1 MSNYHVISHYWHKA
15 CQHKVSQN
23 LTHFFN
29 FLINKLS
36 ILLCTRIITKMKT
49 FLTLT
54 LSAIILI
61 GYAQDTTL
69 VFKKNSVN
77 DSLIKGI
84 VYEEDPRTDALLRE
98 LKTYDIQGD
107 MVIID
112 GYRIQIYFSNERKIA
127 EDQRQKFVRLYP
139 EHETLIEYDTPN
151 YNVRVGAFK
160 TRDEAE
166 EFRASI
172 TKEYPM
178 SIIQRQKIKI
188 PLERDRNSV
197 DTQLPE

>member
-1 MSNYHVISHYWHKA
+1 
-15 CQHKVSQN
+15 
-23 LTHFFN
+23 
-29 FLINKLS
+29 
-36 ILLCTRIITKMKT
+36 MKT